1 MTASYSSLNLVLMGP
16 PGSGK
21 STQARLLAETYQLP
35 LISTQ
40 QMLSEEVEKGTVLGR
55 QAMEGIKRGELVPD
69 RVMSG
74 MILQRVDS
82 DDCWRGFILDGYPR
96 TSDQAGLLDGILA
109 ELGRSIERVVLLDV
123 AEAVGIERLVASN
136 SGGSRQPGEDAAS
149 SDPVSLA
156 KERFRIWRAHAP
168 ALVESY
174 RNRGLLLEVDGNQ
187 TEKVVSEAVMQAAGA
202 PVGA

>member
-1 MTASYSSLNLVLMGP
+1 MTASYSSLNLVLLGP

-40 QMLSEEVEKGTVLGR
+40 QMLLEEVEKGTVLGH
-55 QAMEGIKRGELVPD
+55 QAAEGIKRGELVPD

-74 MILQRVDS
+74 MILQRLDS

-96 TSDQAGLLDGILA
+96 TSEQAGLLDGILA

-123 AEAVGIERLVASN
+123 PEAVGVQRLAVPDEVRSERAE
-136 SGGSRQPGEDAAS
+136 GDAATGDS
-149 SDPVSLA
+149 VGSA
-156 KERFRIWRAHAP
+156 TERFKTWRDHSP
-168 ALVESY
+168 TLVESY
-174 RNRGLLLEVDGNQ
+174 RNRGLLLEVDGSQ
-187 TEKVVSEAVMQAAGA
+187 SEGLVSEAVMHAVGA

>member
-1 MTASYSSLNLVLMGP
+1 MTASYSSLNLVLLGP

-40 QMLSEEVEKGTVLGR
+40 QMLLEEVEKGTVLGR
-55 QAMEGIKRGELVPD
+55 QAAEGIKRGELVPD

-74 MILQRVDS
+74 MILQRLDS

-96 TSDQAGLLDGILA
+96 TSEQAGLLDGILA

-123 AEAVGIERLVASN
+123 PEAVGVQRLAVQDEIRSERPE
-136 SGGSRQPGEDAAS
+136 GDAATGDS
-149 SDPVSLA
+149 VGSA
-156 KERFRIWRAHAP
+156 TERFKTWRDHSP
-168 ALVESY
+168 TLVESY
-174 RNRGLLLEVDGNQ
+174 RNRGLLMEVDGSQ
-187 TEKVVSEAVMQAAGA
+187 SEGLVSEAVMHAVGA

>member
-1 MTASYSSLNLVLMGP
+1 MTASYSSLNLVLLGP

-40 QMLSEEVEKGTVLGR
+40 QMLLEEVEKGTVLDR
-55 QAMEGIKRGELVPD
+55 QAAEGIKRGELVPD

-74 MILQRVDS
+74 MILQRLDS

-96 TSDQAGLLDGILA
+96 TSEQAGLLDGILA

-123 AEAVGIERLVASN
+123 PEAIGVQRLTVPDEVRSERPE
-136 SGGSRQPGEDAAS
+136 RDAATG
-149 SDPVSLA
+149 DPVGSA
-156 KERFRIWRAHAP
+156 TERFKIWRDHAP
-168 ALVESY
+168 TLVESY
-174 RNRGLLLEVDGNQ
+174 RNRGLLLEVDGSQ
-187 TEKVVSEAVMQAAGA
+187 SEGLVSEAVMHAVGA